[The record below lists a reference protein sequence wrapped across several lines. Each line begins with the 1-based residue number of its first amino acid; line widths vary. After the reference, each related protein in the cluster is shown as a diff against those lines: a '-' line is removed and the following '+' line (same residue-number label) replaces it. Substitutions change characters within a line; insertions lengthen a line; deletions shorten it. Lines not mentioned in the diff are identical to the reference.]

1 MDGVGNYAGWRWIFI
16 LEGILTVLVGVVAPF
31 FMYDF
36 PETAKFLTE
45 EERQYVIHSLR
56 SQTAGH
62 DLAREGVVEEQA
74 KFRMKYVLD
83 ALTDWQIYVGLF
95 STLPLLL
102 SPLRLPIPHPATT
115 LNTNQTSVL
124 GHNLPP
130 LRNLLLSSLN
140 HQRPRVHLLNSP
152 APHSPH
158 LHHGGCRGRRWSLA
172 FRQI

>member
-56 SQTAGH
+56 SQTVGH

-95 STLPLLL
+95 STYP
-102 SPLRLPIPHPATT
+102 SP
-115 LNTNQTSVL
+115 
-124 GHNLPP
+124 
-130 LRNLLLSSLN
+130 SS
-140 HQRPRVHLLNSP
+140 P
-152 APHSPH
+152 
-158 LHHGGCRGRRWSLA
+158 SLA
-172 FRQI
+172 GSRLQY